1 MQFRPSLQVCV
12 VFATLVSL
20 SQSFRRDVHEG
31 SDLFSS
37 LSSVE
42 AKRSTIFDRMGRYYG
57 KRSSTEMEGMNGK
70 IRPLY
75 TTEEMRELVS
85 GSPRLLA
92 GIIRGYIDRNGDDLI
107 DEEEMAQLKKRI
119 QYQ

>member
-1 MQFRPSLQVCV
+1 MQFRNSIQVCV
-12 VFATLVSL
+12 VVATLLSL
-20 SQSFRRDVHEG
+20 SQSFRRGVPEG
-31 SDLFSS
+31 SDLYNS
-37 LSSVE
+37 LSTVE
-42 AKRSTIFDRMGRYYG
+42 AKRSTIFDRMGRFYG
-57 KRSSTEMEGMNGK
+57 KRSSTEMERMNGK

-92 GIIRGYIDRNGDDLI
+92 GIIRGYIDRNGDGLV
-107 DEEEMAQLKKRI
+107 DEEEMSQLKKRI

>member
-1 MQFRPSLQVCV
+1 MQFRCSLQVCV
-12 VFATLVSL
+12 VLATLMSL
-20 SQSFRRDVHEG
+20 SQSFSRDIPEG
-31 SDLFSS
+31 SDLYNS

-42 AKRSTIFDRMGRYYG
+42 TKRSTIFDRMGRFYG
-57 KRSSTEMEGMNGK
+57 KRSPMERMNGK

-75 TTEEMRELVS
+75 TTDEMRELVS

-92 GIIRGYIDRNGDDLI
+92 GIIRGYIDRNGDGFV
-107 DEEEMAQLKKRI
+107 DEEEMSQLKKRI